1 VDGNWSEAQGQSIN
15 VREPLIALQH
25 VSKSYRRG
33 RETVPVFND
42 LNVSVGRGD
51 FTAITGPSGS
61 GKTTLLNMLGG
72 LDRPCKGAIAFDG
85 ADVARMSEGRLS
97 SWRAE
102 NVGFIFQFCN
112 LMPML
117 SAVANVELPLLLT
130 PMGARERRR
139 RALIALDVVGL
150 SDRVKHKPREL
161 SGGQQQR
168 VAIARAVVADP
179 KVILADE
186 PTGDLDRATSIE
198 ILEILRLLN
207 REFNK
212 TIVMVT
218 HDPVAAQYAD
228 TELHLDKGVFD
239 GRAS

>member
-1 VDGNWSEAQGQSIN
+1 MDGSWSKPVEPSAI

-33 RETVPVFND
+33 REIVPVFKD
-42 LNVSVGRGD
+42 LNVAVGRGD

-72 LDRPCKGAIAFDG
+72 LDRPCTGTIAFDG
-85 ADVARMSEGRLS
+85 VDVARMSEGRLS

-112 LMPML
+112 LMPAL
-117 SAVANVELPLLLT
+117 SAAANVELPLLLT
-130 PMGARERRR
+130 PMSAHERRK
-139 RALIALDVVGL
+139 RARIALDIVGL
-150 SDRVKHKPREL
+150 SDRASHKPREL

-168 VAIARAVVADP
+168 VAIARAVIADP

-228 TELHLDKGVFD
+228 NELHLDKGVFE